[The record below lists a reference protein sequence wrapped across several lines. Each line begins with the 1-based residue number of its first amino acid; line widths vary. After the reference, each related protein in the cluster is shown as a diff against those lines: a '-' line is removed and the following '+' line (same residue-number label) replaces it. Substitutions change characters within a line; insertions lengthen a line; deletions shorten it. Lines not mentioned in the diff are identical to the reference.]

1 MKKFLCVVFVVC
13 AFVLC
18 GCNSADAISVSFS
31 NITGAASTDNT
42 VAVYFAEEK
51 SYKEKYVD
59 VLVLGEVDSLTI
71 MIAKENQDFVTIVL
85 PKKDVWYS
93 INALVATAN
102 KEQGAETY
110 PKYSDVSSQVYIIR
124 SNVETTLKF
133 KACTGTVEKN
143 ATGGQLL
150 ATRADASKVFELKLK
165 KYEPK

>member
-1 MKKFLCVVFVVC
+1 MKKFLCVIIVACV
-13 AFVLC
+13 FVLC

-59 VLVLGEVDSLTI
+59 VLVLGEIDSLTI

-93 INALVATAN
+93 INALIATAN
-102 KEQGAETY
+102 EEQGAETY